1 MTVVFSFF
9 RNGNPVLVGD
19 LLLSGNEPTRPA
31 WLPSVGSVANV
42 FPVGSGYVPIGLVQK
57 IAVLNDNLV
66 VGWSGSMIHAR
77 AVIRAISN
85 ECAHWSLDPHYVEVS
100 IKSII
105 EQYEAEDEVSL
116 VWNIY
121 NCNNNQVFQNG
132 YNAAQYSRPT
142 RFGRILAIGT
152 PDAIGDVGRRLES
165 ISHEPAAGEHGALG
179 HAIATTA
186 MLSLVELLDANALA
200 SYVGGG
206 YEVVLLTERRF
217 QKLDDFVLVV
227 WNAEEESTGGYR
239 VGAPFYFERHVYHDG
254 VLVIRAAKLEGMS
267 GNSATYTPTTFL
279 AGRADRSLTL
289 DEVQALPHVNLNGS
303 LIINIVLLAKPNS
316 APEVIIRA
324 SRWVT
329 QERLMSIHEKD
340 NGQISVDFRL
350 DYFRSLITGS

>member
-1 MTVVFSFF
+1 VTVVVSFF
-9 RNGNPVLVGD
+9 RNGDPVLVGD
-19 LLLSGNEPTRPA
+19 LLLSGNEPTRPG

-85 ECAHWSLDPHYVEVS
+85 ECASWSWHPNHVDVS

-105 EQYEAEDEVSL
+105 EQYEAANDISL
-116 VWNIY
+116 IWNIY
-121 NCNNNQVFQNG
+121 DGNNNRVFQNG
-132 YNAAQYSRPT
+132 YNAAQYSRTT

-152 PDAIGDVGRRLES
+152 PDAIGDIGRRLES
-165 ISHEPAAGEHGALG
+165 ISHDPAVGEHGALG

-186 MLSLVELLDANALA
+186 MLSLVELLDPNALA

-206 YEVVLLTERRF
+206 YEVVLLAERRF
-217 QKLDDFVLVV
+217 QKLDDFVFVV

-239 VGAPFYFERHVYHDG
+239 VGAPYYFERHLYHDG
-254 VLVIRAAKLEGMS
+254 VLAIRAAKLEGMS
-267 GNSATYTPTTFL
+267 SNSATYTPTTFL
-279 AGRADRSLTL
+279 AGRADRPLTL

-303 LIINIVLLAKPNS
+303 LIINIVSLAKPNVV
-316 APEVIIRA
+316 PEVIIRA

-329 QERLMSIHEKD
+329 QERLMRISESD

-350 DYFRSLITGS
+350 DYFRSLIMGS